1 MGVSWKTFAVALL
14 VAFIAADAKRGGR
27 NGEGEG
33 GEGKEGKGG
42 RRGGRV
48 GKRKDCTMEKVKDKL
63 NSMVAKA
70 EEKGTALNDKL
81 EEAET
86 ELGKEAPV
94 CEDIEIPVGERALK
108 FFEKMGCGDEEEE
121 GEEEGSETLKDEGE
135 EVEEEICSLMK
146 KREALDVA
154 KCGFEKIAAKV
165 AELKTEIEGADDATK
180 CSEIF
185 KEKGKAW
192 RFLRKAPMTRGGKGG
207 KKGGRKGG
215 KRGGRGGKRG
225 GKRGGRGRGGKGEKK
240 EEEEEEEEEEEAS
253 R

>member
-42 RRGGRV
+42 RRGGRG

-63 NSMVAKA
+63 NSMIAKA
-70 EEKGTALNDKL
+70 EEKGTALSAKL
-81 EEAET
+81 LLAET

-108 FFEKMGCGDEEEE
+108 FFEKIGCGEEE
-121 GEEEGSETLKDEGE
+121 GEGEGSETVKDEGE
-135 EVEEEICSLMK
+135 EEEEEICSLMK
-146 KREALDVA
+146 KREDLDVA

-180 CSEIF
+180 SSEIF

-192 RFLRKAPMTRGGKGG
+192 RFLRKASMTRGEKGG

-225 GKRGGRGRGGKGEKK
+225 GKRGGRGRGRGKGEKK
-240 EEEEEEEEEEEAS
+240 EEEEEEEEGEEEA